1 VAQEETARTMTD
13 ADAARKRRHRRE
25 RIAAA
30 FVVAVAAALAAG
42 TIWWAR
48 SERRQLQSDT
58 RYIPGPARITPE
70 VLLLRDFVRIDTSH
84 PAGVAAGARW
94 IAGFL
99 RGHGIQAELIE
110 SAPGRLNVYARIR
123 GKNRGE
129 GLLLFNH
136 IDVVPP
142 GDGWRLPPFAGGVSG
157 DVMIGRGT
165 LDMKALT
172 ICQLLAFVDIAR
184 RGDPP
189 EHDLAFLATADEET
203 GSEYGMQWIIAHRP
217 DVLDGLRFGLTEGG
231 VTEMMTQRMTYFG
244 IEVGGK
250 QFVELTVTGPVESL
264 RQARFALEPWIFSRR
279 PERILPAVRQYFRD
293 VAPTRMAYGPYL
305 ADIDKTIRD
314 GEFWRL
320 PAPYRDLTQN
330 SLWAGAPE
338 TYQERWQM
346 LIRMTNLPD
355 EEPQA
360 RIDWLAG
367 QLAPYGVRVDRIL
380 DVQKS
385 ATLPSPSDNR
395 LFSLLRGEAERRYG
409 VPAGVLVLYRSA
421 TDARFLRQIGMHCY
435 GVSPYPVDY
444 FQSLS
449 IHHPNERI
457 RLDGFL
463 AGIDYMKSVVG
474 QWASPAG

>member
-1 VAQEETARTMTD
+1 VSD
-13 ADAARKRRHRRE
+13 SDAARKRRHRNE
-25 RIAAA
+25 RIVAA
-30 FVVAVAAALAAG
+30 VVVLAVAAVAAG
-42 TIWWAR
+42 MMGWAR
-48 SERRQLQSDT
+48 SEREQLESDS

-70 VLLLRDFVRIDTSH
+70 VLLLRDFVRVDTST
-84 PAGVAAGARW
+84 PAGSAAGARW

-99 RGHGIQAELIE
+99 RGHGVQAELIE

-123 GKNRGE
+123 GRNRGQ

-142 GDGWRLPPFAGGVSG
+142 GDGWRLPAFAGAVSG
-157 DVMIGRGT
+157 DAMIGRGT

-172 ICQLLAFVDIAR
+172 LCQLLAFVDIAK
-184 RGDPP
+184 RGEPP

-217 DVLDGLRFGLTEGG
+217 DVLDGLRFGVSEGG

-250 QFVELTVTGPVESL
+250 QFIELTVTGPDVESM
-264 RQARFALEPWIFSRR
+264 RRARFALEPWIFSRR

-293 VAPTRMAYGPYL
+293 VAPTRIAYGPFL

-338 TYQERWQM
+338 PYQGRWQL

-360 RIDWLAG
+360 RIDWLAR

-380 DVQKS
+380 YVQKS

-395 LFSLLRGEAERRYG
+395 LFALLRDEAARRYG

-421 TDARFLRQIGMHCY
+421 TDARFLRQAGLHCY

-444 FQSLS
+444 FQSLT
-449 IHHPNERI
+449 IHHANERI
-457 RLDGFL
+457 RLDAFM
-463 AGIDYMKSVVG
+463 AGIAYMRSVIG
-474 QWASPAG
+474 QWASPAT

>member
-1 VAQEETARTMTD
+1 VTD
-13 ADAARKRRHRRE
+13 SDAARKRRHRNE
-25 RIAAA
+25 RIVAA
-30 FVVAVAAALAAG
+30 VVVLAVAAVAAG
-42 TIWWAR
+42 MMGWAR
-48 SERRQLQSDT
+48 SERQQLESDS

-70 VLLLRDFVRIDTSH
+70 VLLLRDFVRVDTST
-84 PAGVAAGARW
+84 PAGSAAGARW
-94 IAGFL
+94 IAAFL
-99 RGHGIQAELIE
+99 RGHSVQAELIE

-123 GKNRGE
+123 GRNRGQ

-142 GDGWRLPPFAGGVSG
+142 GDGWRLPAFEGAVSG
-157 DVMIGRGT
+157 DAMVGRGT

-172 ICQLLAFVDIAR
+172 LCQLLAFVDIAK
-184 RGDPP
+184 RGEPP

-217 DVLDGLRFGLTEGG
+217 DVLDGLLFGLSEGG

-250 QFVELTVTGPVESL
+250 QFIELTVTGPDVKSM

-293 VAPTRMAYGPYL
+293 VAPTRIAYGPFL

-338 TYQERWQM
+338 PYQGRWQL

-360 RIDWLAG
+360 RIDWLAR

-380 DVQKS
+380 YVQKS

-395 LFSLLRGEAERRYG
+395 LFALLRDEAARRYG

-421 TDARFLRQIGMHCY
+421 TDARFLRQAGLHCY

-444 FQSLS
+444 FQSLT
-449 IHHPNERI
+449 IHHANERI
-457 RLDGFL
+457 RLDAFM
-463 AGIDYMKSVVG
+463 AGIAYMRSVVG
-474 QWASPAG
+474 QWSSPAT